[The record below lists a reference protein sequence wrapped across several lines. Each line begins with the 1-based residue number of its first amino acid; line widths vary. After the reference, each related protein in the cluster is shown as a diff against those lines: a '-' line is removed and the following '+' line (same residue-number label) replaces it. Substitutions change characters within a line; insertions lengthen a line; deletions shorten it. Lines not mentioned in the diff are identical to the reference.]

1 MVLCV
6 ESLISRDGY
15 ARRTGA
21 RKPLDPAVVL
31 AEVAESGGRVLE
43 DVRTRVSSDPG
54 SSQVCRMII
63 DWNA

>member
-1 MVLCV
+1 MLTRIDLRGSQLPGVRELAGLLPRASTDVAGV
-6 ESLISRDGY
+6 E
-15 ARRTGA
+15 
-21 RKPLDPAVVL
+21 AVV
-31 AEVAESGGRVLE
+31 RPVLE